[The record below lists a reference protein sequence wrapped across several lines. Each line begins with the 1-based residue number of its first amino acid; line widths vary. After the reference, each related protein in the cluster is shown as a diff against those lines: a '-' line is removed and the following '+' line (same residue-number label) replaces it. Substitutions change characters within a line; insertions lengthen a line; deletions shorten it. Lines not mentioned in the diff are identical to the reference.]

1 MNDNIPFLDRFS
13 ANDTLPILKDVLTNI
28 VFKGVFE
35 HLIKQSLKCDPKLQ
49 NICFENTFK
58 V

>member
-35 HLIKQSLKCDPKLQ
+35 HLIKQSLKCDPKL
-49 NICFENTFK
+49 
-58 V
+58 